1 MACVTA
7 LEIRVIHFHP
17 WAILLGNLCG
27 LVPPAK
33 FAGLLRKSENDRTRP
48 AALDN

>member
-7 LEIRVIHFHP
+7 LEIRVIHFYP
-17 WAILLGNLCG
+17 WPILLGNLCG
-27 LVPPAK
+27 LVLSAK
-33 FAGLLRKSENDRTRP
+33 FAVLLRKSENDRPQP